1 MERVRRLQ
9 FIVQT
14 QHDVILIVME
24 TMRVRMLQFIVQTL
38 HEARC
43 DIDCY
48 GYACEFASFTWPTE
62 PGLGSISCN
71 GDWACYNVIFPYP
84 APNTDHSVTCSYGAC
99 TMATIYCPNSARC
112 DIDCYGDDACEV
124 ATIYCPN
131 SARCD
136 IDCYGD
142 HACEDATIYCP
153 NSARCDIDCDGDYA
167 CRDATIHGSSSGNC
181 DVHCHGYTACY
192 DLSCSG
198 GLTCTDDGEQICNEN
213 TMPVWIVFM
222 ILSGISACIVYF
234 VLVRT
239 AKVVRYETVVDDIE
253 KEESIKRV

>member
-1 MERVRRLQ
+1 MESARRLQ

-24 TMRVRMLQFIVQTL
+24 TMRVMMLQFIVQTL

-48 GYACEFASFTWPTE
+48 GHRAC
-62 PGLGSISCN
+62 
-71 GDWACYNVIFPYP
+71 D
-84 APNTDHSVTCSYGAC
+84 
-99 TMATIYCPNSARC
+99 
-112 DIDCYGDDACEV
+112 
-124 ATIYCPN
+124 
-131 SARCD
+131 
-136 IDCYGD
+136 
-142 HACEDATIYCP
+142 DATIYCP
-153 NSARCDIDCDGDYA
+153 NSARCDIDCDGYYA
-167 CRDATIHGSSSGNC
+167 CHEATIHGSSSGNC
-181 DVHCHGYTACY
+181 DVHCDGDEACY